1 MGYSGYSHCAIAVL
15 TQDAHMPYSGYAW
28 RTQNSEYSQEY
39 SEYAWGYLAWNTT
52 ATSALKRLRDA
63 LLA

>member
-1 MGYSGYSHCAIAVL
+1 
-15 TQDAHMPYSGYAW
+15 MPYSGYAW